1 LAAVSIGSGLYALV
15 NFVSSLLITR
25 ALGAEQYGYFT
36 VGLVVYG
43 LLLMLIDGGHARALL
58 AAKSGVAAADR
69 AARAWVLVAA
79 IGFSALALVTA
90 PALGVLLRTPGA
102 TPAVIGCT
110 LAALTA
116 TLGLVDGMVLR
127 RLDDAV
133 FVQWA
138 GVGANVAAYL
148 GIGVVV
154 SLLTHSWVGP
164 VAATVVYGAVV
175 SGVLRSRRRA
185 LAPTLGTSDRWS
197 TARPETFV
205 FISGLVSWLV
215 TQVDTLSVAVL
226 GGAALTASYS
236 RGYFLAFAVPTLIAT
251 AVAPVVASS
260 IRRTDTIWRIVAIS
274 VALSAVNL
282 PIAVVS
288 FVSSDI
294 TRLVYG
300 PGFESAGYFRVL
312 VLAGALWAAALP
324 WSLSLQQQGHRRG
337 EAAAQ
342 ALPLVGFAVL
352 MAVPSDLSDQRR
364 VAVAVLAGCV
374 LRVLAMA
381 TLRARLSVR
390 SLETSPSVRSS
401 ERRRRET

>member
-1 LAAVSIGSGLYALV
+1 
-15 NFVSSLLITR
+15 
-25 ALGAEQYGYFT
+25 
-36 VGLVVYG
+36 
-43 LLLMLIDGGHARALL
+43 
-58 AAKSGVAAADR
+58 
-69 AARAWVLVAA
+69 
-79 IGFSALALVTA
+79 
-90 PALGVLLRTPGA
+90 
-102 TPAVIGCT
+102 
-110 LAALTA
+110 
-116 TLGLVDGMVLR
+116 
-127 RLDDAV
+127 
-133 FVQWA
+133 
-138 GVGANVAAYL
+138 
-148 GIGVVV
+148 
-154 SLLTHSWVGP
+154 
-164 VAATVVYGAVV
+164 
-175 SGVLRSRRRA
+175 
-185 LAPTLGTSDRWS
+185 
-197 TARPETFV
+197 
-205 FISGLVSWLV
+205 
-215 TQVDTLSVAVL
+215 
-226 GGAALTASYS
+226 
-236 RGYFLAFAVPTLIAT
+236 
-251 AVAPVVASS
+251 
-260 IRRTDTIWRIVAIS
+260 
-274 VALSAVNL
+274 VNL